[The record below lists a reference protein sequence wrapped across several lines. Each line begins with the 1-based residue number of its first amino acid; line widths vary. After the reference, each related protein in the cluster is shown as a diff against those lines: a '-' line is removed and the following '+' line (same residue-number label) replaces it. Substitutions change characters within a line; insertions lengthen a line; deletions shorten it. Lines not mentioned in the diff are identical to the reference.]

1 MLYLNMVS
9 TSIFH
14 CFFTPL
20 GHQNLSSHVGE
31 SQILQFRTLL
41 FPDYYEAPFWIPKNI
56 QNRAQEVPTSS
67 PKRASKK
74 HAFMDPIL
82 GPTWPQLGP
91 MLASK
96 IDQKS
101 ILKVWAPPKAP
112 LGPLRIDTE
121 ANLAPTWPNLDPTW
135 FQNDPNMAPT

>member
-1 MLYLNMVS
+1 MDPKKC
-9 TSIFH
+9 TK
-14 CFFTPL
+14 
-20 GHQNLSSHVGE
+20 SSPRG
-31 SQILQFRTLL
+31 S
-41 FPDYYEAPFWIPKNI
+41 NI
-56 QNRAQEVPTSS
+56 QSQTSFERARLYGSDSGDNVAP
-67 PKRASKK
+67 A
-74 HAFMDPIL
+74 
-82 GPTWPQLGP
+82 WPQLGP

-135 FQNDPNMAPT
+135 LQNDPNMAPPEISFGRCPPPTWTRTPSRFPDRRHRPSGLPNKKPTMAGVGP